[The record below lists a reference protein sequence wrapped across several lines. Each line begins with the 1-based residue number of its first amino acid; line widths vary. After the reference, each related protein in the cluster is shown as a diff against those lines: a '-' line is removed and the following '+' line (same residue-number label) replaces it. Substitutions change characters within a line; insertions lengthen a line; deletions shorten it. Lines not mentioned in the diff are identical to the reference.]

1 MEEQKTNN
9 GFKEWCSNSW
19 TKVKNFVRKHKKGI
33 AIGATAATALGLAY
47 YKGRCDG
54 KDEEIKLDL
63 NVKLIPTTVEKV
75 ENEPEETEE
84 PAEATEEEPEEKTY
98 VMRFFDEE
106 TGEEYRPDEQHWRC
120 SQEYVDDT
128 MDSVPGT

>member
-1 MEEQKTNN
+1 MEEQKTN
-9 GFKEWCSNSW
+9 GFKDWCKNAW
-19 TKVKNFVRKHKKGI
+19 AKTKNFVCKHKKGI

-47 YKGRCDG
+47 YKGKCDG

-63 NVKLIPTTVEKV
+63 NVKLIPTTTEKV
-75 ENEPEETEE
+75 ENEPTEEEEPAEETEE
-84 PAEATEEEPEEKTY
+84 KPEKTY

-106 TGEEYRPDEQHWRC
+106 TGEEYRPEEQHWRC

>member
-9 GFKEWCSNSW
+9 SFKEWISTTW
-19 TKVKNFVRKHKKGI
+19 TKAKNFVRKHKRAI

-63 NVKLIPTTVEKV
+63 DVKLIPSPEEKV
-75 ENEPEETEE
+75 ETEETEE
-84 PAEATEEEPEEKTY
+84 PTEETEEEPEKTY
-98 VMRFFDEE
+98 LMKFFDEQ
-106 TGEEYRPDEQHWRC
+106 TGEEYRPGTSVRC
-120 SQEYVDDT
+120 WKEFADDWI
-128 MDSVPGT
+128 DSVPGD

>member
-9 GFKEWCSNSW
+9 GFTEWCKNAW
-19 TKVKNFVRKHKKGI
+19 TKTKNFVRKHKKAI

-47 YKGRCDG
+47 YKGRNDA

-63 NVKLIPTTVEKV
+63 NVKLIPSPVEKA
-75 ENEPEETEE
+75 ETEETEE
-84 PAEATEEEPEEKTY
+84 PAEETEEEPEKTY

-106 TGEEYRPDEQHWRC
+106 TGEEYRPDDLHWRC
-120 SQEYVDDT
+120 SQEYVDET
-128 MDSVPGT
+128 MNDVPGD